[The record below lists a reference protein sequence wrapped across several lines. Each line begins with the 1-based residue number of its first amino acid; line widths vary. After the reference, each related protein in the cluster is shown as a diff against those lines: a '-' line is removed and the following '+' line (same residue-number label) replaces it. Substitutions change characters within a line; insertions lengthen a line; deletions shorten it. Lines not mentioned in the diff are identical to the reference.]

1 MNWID
6 RLEQKY
12 GRKAIP
18 DITKYFAI
26 ALGIGFVIQLFAPFL
41 TGIMM
46 FSVADIL
53 RGQVRFVTWIITPP
67 MGSQPLL
74 AIVFLVCLIPMS
86 RTLEMFLGSFRMNF
100 IFWWNY
106 RKCNWWIY
114 CLFCFVFGIRS
125 RNPIYL
131 STYHI
136 LITLFMALAIM
147 LPDAT
152 VHLYFILPIKMK
164 WMLLIYGANFVYE
177 IVTYFKMGPVIG
189 LALASETILALV
201 NFFLFFFMTGRVSRK
216 QKKRKKEF
224 EQQFRSATP
233 RPGSGITQH
242 KCSICGRTELDDPN
256 LSFRYCSKCAGSHEY
271 CQDHLFTHKHVGGGD
286 FTIRIKMVSVDK
298 DELRFYNKG

>member
-53 RGQVRFVTWIITPP
+53 RGQVWRLVTWIITPP

-100 IFWWNY
+100 YIFGGIIVSVIGGFIVY
-106 RKCNWWIY
+106 FVSF
-114 CLFCFVFGIRS
+114 LVFGVGI
-125 RNPIYL
+125 PIYL

-256 LSFRYCSKCAGSHEY
+256 LLFRYCSKCAGSHEY

-286 FTIRIKMVSVDK
+286 FT
-298 DELRFYNKG
+298 N